1 MRRRRPQPLHLLEV
15 GISWPP
21 ETFLCWK
28 LEGLAASGMRVT
40 VASRA
45 IFDPDAKLRG
55 VELLPLPRSEEVPGR
70 RVVAL
75 KLLLSLVTAPRRT
88 LRLLYEI
95 RRLPSHWRH
104 RRLRARGQDL
114 AHLIGSYLPLLRVR
128 PDVVH
133 FEWQGGAVYHLPLYR
148 FWRAPVVTSC
158 HGSEVSLYPYVPGHE
173 YWVRRIPEMYE
184 AVSAVHCVSESLRRG
199 AVGLGLDPAKA
210 RVIRQGV
217 DPQLFR
223 PNGGP
228 PDDVRSFRV
237 ISIAWLRWVKGFEWA
252 IEAIR
257 RLVAAGIP
265 VEFTIVG
272 NDPKNE
278 VGEPSERQRIVHAVA
293 DAGLEEHVRLV
304 ERAPSRE
311 VARRLQASH
320 VLLLP
325 SLDEGLPTVVLE
337 AMASGV
343 PVVATDCGG
352 VSEAVTNGVEGL
364 VVPPRDAE
372 ALAAALTRL
381 WREPE
386 LRHRMGEAG
395 RRTATTRF
403 TLERQLDEFHTLY
416 REVAGR

>member
-1 MRRRRPQPLHLLEV
+1 MRRRRRPLHLLEV
-15 GISWPP
+15 GIRWPP

-55 VELLPLPRSEEVPGR
+55 VEVLTLPQGGESPGL
-70 RVVAL
+70 RVVAP
-75 KLLLSLVTAPRRT
+75 KLFVSLVAAPRRA

-95 RRLPSHWRH
+95 SRVPSDWRRH
-104 RRLRARGQDL
+104 RGGLTGLL
-114 AHLIGSYLPLLRVR
+114 ANYLPLLRFQ

-133 FEWQGGAVYHLPLYR
+133 FEWHAAAVYYLPLCKV
-148 FWRAPVVTSC
+148 WRVPVVTSC
-158 HGSEVSLYPYVPGHE
+158 HGSDVNVYPYVPGHE
-173 YWVRRIPEMYE
+173 HWMPRVPAMFEGVTVI
-184 AVSAVHCVSESLRRG
+184 HCVSESIRRG
-199 AVGLGLDPAKA
+199 VVELGLEAAKA

-228 PDDVRSFRV
+228 PEDPRTFRV
-237 ISIAWLRWVKGFEWA
+237 ISIAWLRWVKGFEWG
-252 IEAIR
+252 IEAVR
-257 RLVAAGIP
+257 RLVDAGVP
-265 VEFTIVG
+265 VELTILG
-272 NDPKNE
+272 DDPKDE
-278 VGEPSERQRIVHAVA
+278 VGDPGERQRIAHTVA
-293 DAGLEEHVRLV
+293 DARLEEHVQLV

-320 VLLLP
+320 VFLLP
-325 SLDEGLPTVVLE
+325 SLVEGLPTVLLE

-352 VSEAVTNGVEGL
+352 VSEALTDGIEGFL
-364 VVPPRDAE
+364 VPPRDAE

-381 WREPE
+381 WSEPE
-386 LRHRMGEAG
+386 LRKRMGEAG
-395 RRTATTRF
+395 RRTVTSRF
-403 TLERQLDEFHTLY
+403 TLERHLDEFHALY
-416 REVAGR
+416 REVTRT